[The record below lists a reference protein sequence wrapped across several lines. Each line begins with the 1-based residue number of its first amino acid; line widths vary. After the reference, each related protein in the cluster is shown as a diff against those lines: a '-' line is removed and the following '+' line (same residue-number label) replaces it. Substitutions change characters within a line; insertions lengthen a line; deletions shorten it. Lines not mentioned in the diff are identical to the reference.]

1 MWKQIF
7 ELFTKVLTLT
17 DRLDRIEKRMA
28 EQQSEI
34 KSLSELV
41 NRVVFELARTNENI
55 RHSQEREAAAREKF
69 QLQIE
74 NQLLKAN
81 RQLPPTAKDET

>member
-74 NQLLKAN
+74 NQLLKAH

>member
-34 KSLSELV
+34 KNLTELV
-41 NRVVFELARTNENI
+41 NRVVFELARTNENV
-55 RHSQEREAAAREKF
+55 RHGQEREAAARENF
-69 QLQIE
+69 RLQIE
-74 NQLLKAN
+74 NQLLKTN
-81 RQLPPTAKDET
+81 RQLPPSSNDEN